1 MEKAWKTAVINT
13 GFLKNSVLLVVMAFA
28 VFLLM
33 PKESLSSNVRV
44 GASTESSGLLLD
56 YISSSTEAAGKVEG
70 RELEAYIIGDC

>member
-13 GFLKNSVLLVVMAFA
+13 GFLRKAIILAVIATA
-28 VFLLM
+28 VFLFM

-56 YISSSTEAAGKVEG
+56 YISNSREAGGNVEG

>member
-1 MEKAWKTAVINT
+1 M
-13 GFLKNSVLLVVMAFA
+13 GFLKKAVLMVALAIA
-28 VFLLM
+28 VFTFM